1 MRARILIPFII
12 IGLYIL
18 VTQAQNRSSWL
29 IEPAVDM
36 AIAVL
41 EGERHSYPDEQV
53 AFTVEPG
60 EGGAQ
65 IAGRLASKGLI
76 SNTLLFRFLVQ
87 RYGVERDLRAGRYSF
102 PASTNIKDLIAALT
116 RGQQQLVAVTVP
128 EGLRIEEVAQLF
140 ERQGFVD
147 TQAFLRL
154 ALQSMPNV
162 EAGNTSNASTGMEG
176 YLFPDTYL
184 VPKEF
189 NAADFIG
196 LMQDNFK
203 ERVTSAMRQQATDAG
218 MTLHQVVTLA
228 SIVEREAAHPEEQ
241 PLIASVYLNR
251 LREDIKL
258 DADPTVQYALPRQG
272 SPPPAGGYWKKG
284 LTIDDLA
291 VNSPYNT
298 YAHPGLPPGPIDS
311 PGLGA
316 IRAVLQPAQSDY
328 YFFVAK
334 QDGSHAFASTFD
346 EHLQNIARY
355 QK

>member
-1 MRARILIPFII
+1 VRARILLPFII
-12 IGLYIL
+12 IGLYVL
-18 VTQAQNRSSWL
+18 VTQAQNGPLGLGER
-29 IEPAVDM
+29 AVDV

-41 EGERHSYPDEQV
+41 EGERHSYPDDQV

-76 SNTLLFRFLVQ
+76 RNTLLFRLLVQ
-87 RYGVERDLRAGRYSF
+87 RYGVERDLRAGRYSL
-102 PASTNIKDLIAALT
+102 PASTNIKDLIAVLT
-116 RGQQQLVAVTVP
+116 KGQQQLVTVTVP

-140 ERQGFVD
+140 ERQGIGD

-154 ALQSMPNV
+154 ALQSAPNV
-162 EAGNTSNASTGMEG
+162 EDGNTSTASTGMEG

-189 NAADFIG
+189 SAADFLG
-196 LMQDNFK
+196 LMEDNF
-203 ERVTSAMRQQATDAG
+203 EELVTSAMRQQATDAG
-218 MTLHQVVTLA
+218 LTLHQVVTLA

-251 LREDIKL
+251 LREDWKL
-258 DADPTVQYALPRQG
+258 DADPTVQYSLVRQG
-272 SPPPAGGYWKKG
+272 SPAPAGGYWKKE

-311 PGLGA
+311 PGLSS
-316 IRAVLQPAQSDY
+316 IRSVLQPAQSN
-328 YFFVAK
+328 YFYFVAK
-334 QDGSHAFASTFD
+334 QDGTHAFASSFD